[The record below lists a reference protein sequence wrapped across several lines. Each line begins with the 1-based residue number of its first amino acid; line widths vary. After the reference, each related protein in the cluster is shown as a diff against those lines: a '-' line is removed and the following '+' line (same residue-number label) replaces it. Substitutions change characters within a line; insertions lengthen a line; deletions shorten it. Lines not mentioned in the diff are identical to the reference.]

1 MRTGGIASGKAVM
14 ASIFRILA
22 ARRLLV
28 LDLHGLSQERE
39 VLMQNFKTGVLA
51 LTVSVA
57 LAGVSSGCLSTRKFT
72 RNEVKASSDA
82 LKADYTAKVDATNA
96 QVKETQDSVNQVNTR
111 VSQVDQRV
119 TTVDQK
125 VAATDTK
132 VTELDTKTTNNIN
145 GVRTDLTGQV
155 NTVRTA
161 GETTNRNLGTLD
173 QNFKNRNNFSMS
185 SQKSVLFKFDSDK
198 LTDEGKAALDEVASA
213 VTSNP
218 DVILVLEGHTDN
230 TGDKTYNV
238 RLGERRIETVKR
250 YLAVDKGVPVYKIEE
265 ISFGADKPVAPN
277 DSKQGR
283 EQNRSV
289 TLTVLAPQSAS
300 NR

>member
-1 MRTGGIASGKAVM
+1 
-14 ASIFRILA
+14 
-22 ARRLLV
+22 
-28 LDLHGLSQERE
+28 
-39 VLMQNFKTGVLA
+39 MQRFKTGVLA

-57 LAGVSSGCLSTRKFT
+57 LAGISSGCLSTRKFT

-82 LKADYTAKVDATNA
+82 LKADYTAKIDATNA
-96 QVKETQDSVNQVNTR
+96 QVKETQDAVNKVNTR
-111 VSQVDQRV
+111 VTEVDGRVTKVDQS
-119 TTVDQK
+119 
-125 VAATDTK
+125 VAATNTK
-132 VTELDTKTTNNIN
+132 ITDLDTKTTASIN

-155 NTVRTA
+155 TTVRTA
-161 GETTNRNLGTLD
+161 GEANSKNLNTLDQKFTNRNNYGMT
-173 QNFKNRNNFSMS
+173 
-185 SQKSVLFKFDSDK
+185 SQKSVLFKFDSAN

-213 VTSNP
+213 VMSSP
-218 DVILVLEGHTDN
+218 DMFLVLEGHTDN
-230 TGDKTYNV
+230 TGDKAYNV

-277 DSKQGR
+277 DSKEGR

-289 TLTVLAPQSAS
+289 TLTVLAPQTAQ